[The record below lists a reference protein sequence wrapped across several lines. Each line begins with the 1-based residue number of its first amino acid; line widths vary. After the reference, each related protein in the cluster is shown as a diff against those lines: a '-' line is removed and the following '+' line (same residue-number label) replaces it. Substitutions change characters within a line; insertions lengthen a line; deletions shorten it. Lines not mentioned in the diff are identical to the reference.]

1 MLLFLRIEQR
11 LGSYSRTS
19 MKCSLK
25 VDLHVTIPLF
35 IFVILCIILMLHN
48 ATSNTVPCLEILFC
62 YDKFSTLIQIRKTY
76 ITNIVCAL
84 MLYHTTGYSCETLQ
98 IRGKELFSHTI
109 WNMGLNGI

>member
-1 MLLFLRIEQR
+1 MFVFTINVRVDDSNIDISLQNNSFNAIFYNQQLQLMIEVNPIMLLFLRIEQR

-25 VDLHVTIPLF
+25 VNLHVTIPLF

-62 YDKFSTLIQIRKTY
+62 YDKFSTL
-76 ITNIVCAL
+76 
-84 MLYHTTGYSCETLQ
+84 M
-98 IRGKELFSHTI
+98 
-109 WNMGLNGI
+109 

>member
-1 MLLFLRIEQR
+1 MNVRVDDSNIDISLQNNSFNAIFYNQQLQLMIEVNPIMLLFLRIEQR

-25 VDLHVTIPLF
+25 VNLHVTIPLF

-62 YDKFSTLIQIRKTY
+62 YDKFSTL
-76 ITNIVCAL
+76 
-84 MLYHTTGYSCETLQ
+84 M
-98 IRGKELFSHTI
+98 
-109 WNMGLNGI
+109 

>member
-25 VDLHVTIPLF
+25 VNLHVTIHLF

-48 ATSNTVPCLEILFC
+48 ATSNTVPCLEIIFPNFLFFQSLVLLIKSNALIGERAV
-62 YDKFSTLIQIRKTY
+62 DHFSE
-76 ITNIVCAL
+76 
-84 MLYHTTGYSCETLQ
+84 ETDSRLAASVNFGQ
-98 IRGKELFSHTI
+98 GKY
-109 WNMGLNGI
+109 